1 MSRGRLRI
9 GAAFFL
15 AAAIAPASLPG
26 LPIPPTPVPT
36 PTSLTVSQ
44 PDFVSGRPF
53 PPVTPRASTLP
64 AEKRTVFVAAEAPPG
79 DGSEAHPWNDLQAAF
94 RALSPGDRLR
104 VRAGRY
110 AGTFRVD
117 ESCREGTKNAP
128 IQVVFDGKA
137 VLESASEG
145 FVLTL
150 ARSHWLIVGGYL
162 DLEDTPASGVSIE
175 GPSSHDVTL
184 DGLRISGGRGPS
196 ISVGPDATRIAI
208 LRCNLAKSP
217 LTVATASAVGIEI
230 AAGADDVRIEQSRL
244 HENPAGSIRVRTAA
258 PGKRPARRLL
268 IAGNRIHD
276 DGATAIEVAAADDL
290 TIQDNILFDRTT
302 ELDTR
307 ALVLTRVRRGVVR
320 SNRVSDYG
328 IAVHV
333 GHAEPDGSGA
343 IPAETLTIARNH
355 LETSRPGGT
364 AFVVEAANGLV
375 VANNVVGG
383 YASGIL
389 VFGRPPQ
396 TRNVTVANNLLLGVS
411 DVAFLL
417 ADPAAATLFDY
428 NVFSPAGPAL
438 VEIGGA
444 SIPLAR
450 LLKEGKMPHSQVK
463 PGVRILYGDLAR
475 VSGVPIVDRGKAV
488 AGVPFQ
494 GSAPDLGVAER

>member
-1 MSRGRLRI
+1 MSRGRLHI
-9 GAAFFL
+9 GAASFL
-15 AAAIAPASLPG
+15 AVVAVSLRG
-26 LPIPPTPVPT
+26 SPIPPTPVPT
-36 PTSLTVSQ
+36 PASLTVSQ
-44 PDFVSGRPF
+44 PNFVSGKPF
-53 PPVTPRASTLP
+53 PPVTPLASTLP

-79 DGSEAHPWNDLQAAF
+79 DGSEARPWNDLQAAL

-110 AGTFRVD
+110 AGSFRVD
-117 ESCREGTKNAP
+117 ESCRDGTKSAP

-137 VLESASEG
+137 VIESESEG

-150 ARSHWLIVGGYL
+150 ARSHWRIVGGYL
-162 DLEDTPASGVSIE
+162 NLEDTPASGVSIE
-175 GPSSHDVTL
+175 GPSSHDLTL
-184 DGLRISGGRGPS
+184 DGLRVSGGRGPS
-196 ISVGPDATRIAI
+196 IRIGPEAARIAV
-208 LRCNLAKSP
+208 LRGNLAKSP
-217 LTVATASAVGIEI
+217 LTVAAPSAFGIEI
-230 AAGADDVRIEQSRL
+230 AAGADDVRIEQNRL
-244 HENPAGSIRVRTAA
+244 HENPAGSIRVGPPA
-258 PGKRPARRLL
+258 PGGRPARHLR
-268 IAGNRIHD
+268 IAGNRIYD

-290 TIQDNILFDRTT
+290 TIQDNILSDRTT

-307 ALVLTRVRRGVVR
+307 ALVLTRVSRGVVR
-320 SNRVSDYG
+320 SNRVSNYG
-328 IAVHV
+328 VAIHV

-343 IPAETLTIARNH
+343 IAGESLTIARNL

-364 AFVVEAANGLV
+364 ALVVEAANGLV

-417 ADPAAATLFDY
+417 GDPAAATLFDY

-444 SIPLAR
+444 STPLAR

-475 VSGVPIVDRGKAV
+475 VSGVPTVDRGKAV
-488 AGVPFQ
+488 AGVPFR
-494 GSAPDLGVAER
+494 GSAPDIGVAER